1 MAIKRGPDIVKD
13 GLEFAID
20 AAAPRSYPG
29 SGTSVYDLT
38 KNQTATTLSGTT
50 VSNGHFSL
58 AGQGETDGNPL
69 GDYIQIPNSGI
80 TQVQTHDAG
89 IAYEI
94 WVNPN
99 VDSRRSLFFGSGTIR
114 HVELYCGS
122 SGGSVRTEAALQNGY
137 SFGASAPTGG
147 WPKDTWSMLNIVWDP
162 DGATRAVK
170 WYKNGTLFHTHA
182 NFYSGTGGT
191 SEDFYFTEIGRAT
204 GTSAYL
210 YARSWSGLL
219 NGFKVYGRTLTAD
232 EVAQNYHAQKT
243 RYGL

>member
-1 MAIKRGPDIVKD
+1 MFTGPNIVTE
-13 GLEFAID
+13 GLELALD
-20 AAAPRSYPG
+20 AANHKSYPG

-38 KNQTATTLSGTT
+38 ENQTASTLSGTT

-69 GDYIQIPNSGI
+69 GDYIQIPSSGI

-99 VDSRRSLFFGSGTIR
+99 VDSRRSLFFGAGTIR

-137 SFGASAPTGG
+137 SFGASAPSGG

-232 EVAQNYHAQKT
+232 EVAQNYHAQKS